1 MIKSGPTGP
10 LFFIGRDPPEADGTV
25 RAMSEPTH
33 EPTAAPDQE
42 PRLVVESGVAARVA
56 TIIEPAIVDLGYRLV
71 RVRISAQNGCTV
83 QIMAE
88 RLDGTMNVEG
98 CEEIS
103 QAVSPALDV
112 DDPIQAAYHLEVS
125 SPGIDRPLV
134 RASDFERWAGH
145 LAKVDTSEIV
155 AGRKRFRGILRG
167 VAGQDALL
175 SRDDAKSEEERDVAI
190 PMRAIAEARLVLTD
204 ALITEALRR
213 GKSGLPPEMPAAEEI
228 ASPKKGR
235 GKSLGPRPKKAD
247 TQAPHENDNEEE

>member
-1 MIKSGPTGP
+1 
-10 LFFIGRDPPEADGTV
+10 
-25 RAMSEPTH
+25 MSEPTH
-33 EPTAAPDQE
+33 EPTAAPDRE

-56 TIIEPAIVDLGYRLV
+56 VIIEPAIVDLGYRLV
-71 RVRISAQNGCTV
+71 RVRVTGQNGCTV

-88 RLDGTMNVEG
+88 RPDGTMNVEG

-145 LAKVDTSEIV
+145 LTKIDTSEPV

-175 SRDDAKSEEERDVAI
+175 TRDDAKSEEERDVAI

-213 GKSGLPPEMPAAEEI
+213 GKSGLPPEMPPAEDI
-228 ASPKKGR
+228 AGPKKGR

-247 TQAPHENDNEEE
+247 TQAPQEDNEEE